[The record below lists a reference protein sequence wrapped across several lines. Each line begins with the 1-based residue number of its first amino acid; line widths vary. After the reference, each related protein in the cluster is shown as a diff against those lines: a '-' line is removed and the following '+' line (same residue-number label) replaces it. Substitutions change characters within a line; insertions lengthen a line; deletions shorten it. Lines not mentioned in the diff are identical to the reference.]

1 MHLSL
6 YIFNPPLVH
15 GIRRR
20 VCQAAVR
27 VPIGKP
33 DSEFCKKWPPPLRNP
48 EKSSNFV
55 AEKI

>member
-1 MHLSL
+1 MHGTL
-6 YIFNPPLVH
+6 N
-15 GIRRR
+15 R

-27 VPIGKP
+27 IPIGKP

-55 AEKI
+55 AEKIKCVY